1 MSYWKI
7 EQAIVAR
14 LKKTFEP
21 VGFVVE
27 NTPETEAEFKRNIE
41 RPRVSVGFVSS
52 EYDKPGNNVYSQTET
67 ICFAIVMRAKR
78 LREKEGMYELILAVR
93 NSLLGFRPTNNVQQL
108 YLCDTELVQHED
120 NTWMYSLTAKCKT
133 VALGV
138 ENEEINFK
146 LDASKL
152 EFIPSDENTPSP

>member
-7 EQAIVAR
+7 EQAIVDR

-27 NTPETEAEFKRNIE
+27 GAPETEAEFKRNIE
-41 RPRVSVGFVSS
+41 RPRITVGYISS
-52 EYDKPGNNVYSQTET
+52 EYDKPKNNVYSQDET
-67 ICFAIVMRAKR
+67 ICFAIVMRAKK
-78 LREKEGMYELILAVR
+78 LRDKEGMYDLIVATR
-93 NSLLGFRPTNNVQQL
+93 RSLLGFRPTDNSREL

-120 NTWMYSLTAKCKT
+120 NTWMFSLTAKCRA
-133 VALGV
+133 VAIG
-138 ENEEINFK
+138 NEGEDLNFT

-152 EFIPSDENTPSP
+152 QFIPFDENTPSP